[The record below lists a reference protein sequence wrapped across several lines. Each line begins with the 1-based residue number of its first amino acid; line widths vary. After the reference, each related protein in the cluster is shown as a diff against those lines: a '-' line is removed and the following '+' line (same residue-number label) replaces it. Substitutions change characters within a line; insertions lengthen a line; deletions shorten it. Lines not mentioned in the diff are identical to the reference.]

1 MSGVWLAVILFVGT
15 GFVGL
20 GLYVLVGYARC
31 WAARRRLGKPLPF
44 VVLRDGERGKDRL

>member
-20 GLYVLVGYARC
+20 GLYVLVGYVRC
-31 WAARRRLGKPLPF
+31 WAARRRLGKPMLF
-44 VVLRDGERGKDRL
+44 VGSQDGEPKVKRG